1 MTRQYEKTPITDP
14 TRILTLANL
23 ISILRAFLTF
33 PLIYSMTNPD
43 WMLYTFI
50 IIAIAVLSDAL
61 DGYFARR
68 AHAVTH
74 FGKLLDPLAD
84 AVIIIAVTFFL
95 VIDQSRNFP
104 LWYLIF
110 FLIRY
115 LSITLF
121 AMYLINHTEHEF
133 GANQVGKIS
142 VMITSLT
149 LALYIFNSPYLYTF
163 RLICMWVSVGFLL
176 VSWYLYI
183 REYIFVFKSLKE

>member
-1 MTRQYEKTPITDP
+1 LTRQYEKTRITDP

-43 WMLYTFI
+43 WMVYTFI
-50 IIAIAVLSDAL
+50 IIVIAVLSDAL

-104 LWYLIF
+104 LWYLIL

-121 AMYLINHTEHEF
+121 AMYLINHTEREF
-133 GANQVGKIS
+133 GTNQVGKIS
-142 VMITSLT
+142 VSITSLT
-149 LALYIFNSPYLYTF
+149 LALYIFNSPFLYTF
-163 RLICMWVSVGFLL
+163 RLICLWVSVGFLL

-183 REYIFVFKSLKE
+183 REYIFALKSIKE

>member
-1 MTRQYEKTPITDP
+1 
-14 TRILTLANL
+14 
-23 ISILRAFLTF
+23 
-33 PLIYSMTNPD
+33 MTNPD

>member
-1 MTRQYEKTPITDP
+1 MAMQNDQKRITDP
-14 TRILTLANL
+14 SRILTLANL

-43 WMLYTFI
+43 WIIYTFI

-68 AHAVTH
+68 ANAVTH

-95 VIDQSRNFP
+95 VIDQSRNCP
-104 LWYLIF
+104 LWYLTIF
-110 FLIRY
+110 IFRY

-121 AMYLINHTEHEF
+121 AMYLMNHSQHEF
-133 GANQVGKIS
+133 GANKAGKIT
-142 VMITSLT
+142 VNIVTLT
-149 LALYIFNSPYLYTF
+149 IVLYILNTPILDNLRS
-163 RLICMWVSVGFLL
+163 ICLWVSVIFLMI
-176 VSWYLYI
+176 SWYLYI
-183 REYIFVFKSLKE
+183 REYIIVLKSIKD

>member
-1 MTRQYEKTPITDP
+1 MTRQYEKTRITDP

-43 WMLYTFI
+43 WMVYTFI
-50 IIAIAVLSDAL
+50 IIVIAVLSDAL

-104 LWYLIF
+104 LWYLIL

-121 AMYLINHTEHEF
+121 AMYLILF
-133 GANQVGKIS
+133 
-142 VMITSLT
+142 
-149 LALYIFNSPYLYTF
+149 YP
-163 RLICMWVSVGFLL
+163 
-176 VSWYLYI
+176 
-183 REYIFVFKSLKE
+183 

>member
-1 MTRQYEKTPITDP
+1 MTRQYEKTRITDP

-43 WMLYTFI
+43 WMVYTFI
-50 IIAIAVLSDAL
+50 IIVIAVLSDAL

-104 LWYLIF
+104 LWYLIL

-121 AMYLINHTEHEF
+121 AMYLINHTEREF
-133 GANQVGKIS
+133 GTNQVGKIS
-142 VMITSLT
+142 VSITSLT
-149 LALYIFNSPYLYTF
+149 LALYIFNSPFLYTF
-163 RLICMWVSVGFLL
+163 RLICLWVSVGFLL

-183 REYIFVFKSLKE
+183 REYIFALKSIKE